1 MLVSWVCVQATSPM
15 VSIVL
20 LRRVVKSGWSP
31 PHPFLYVAM
40 YAALP
45 SLASLLH
52 LMHASYRHRSG
63 VAAELRVRAPLL
75 RGADYTLLFVSRA
88 TPSTSQA
95 PVSSSSN
102 LGLH

>member
-1 MLVSWVCVQATSPM
+1 M